1 MPRVTLAVT
10 INQLL
15 SSLVLVSLDNECFPI
30 GPNVH
35 THSLRLFRRPATGVS
50 GQESLS
56 DSDDEESRFSPVLGA
71 RDLGDSSDVD
81 SVGELDCSEGDE
93 GIGDGDAAEEV
104 ELDDA
109 EIDKGQDE
117 GESKDGLDSDDVEL
131 CAVKVNDDDSDDSD
145 NSDDS
150 TEATE
155 DVEASISE
163 CAKVYLTVLISSSR
177 GLRNDTFFVA
187 GNIGREAVILR
198 GCSDCARLL
207 VSIEGRLC
215 ESL

>member
-1 MPRVTLAVT
+1 MRLTLAVT

-93 GIGDGDAAEEV
+93 GIGDGDAADDV
-104 ELDDA
+104 ELDDT
-109 EIDKGQDE
+109 EIDKDKDKGE
-117 GESKDGLDSDDVEL
+117 GKDGLDSDNEEL
-131 CAVKVNDDDSDDSD
+131 FAVKVNDGDSDD
-145 NSDDS
+145 SDDS

-155 DVEASISE
+155 DVKASISE

-177 GLRNDTFFVA
+177 GVRNDTFFVA
-187 GNIGREAVILR
+187 GNIEREAVILR
-198 GCSDCARLL
+198 GCSDCAGLL

>member
-1 MPRVTLAVT
+1 M
-10 INQLL
+10 
-15 SSLVLVSLDNECFPI
+15 
-30 GPNVH
+30 
-35 THSLRLFRRPATGVS
+35 LFRS
-50 GQESLS
+50 
-56 DSDDEESRFSPVLGA
+56 
-71 RDLGDSSDVD
+71 
-81 SVGELDCSEGDE
+81 
-93 GIGDGDAAEEV
+93 
-104 ELDDA
+104 
-109 EIDKGQDE
+109 
-117 GESKDGLDSDDVEL
+117 ESKDGLDSDDVEL

-155 DVEASISE
+155 DVKASISE

-198 GCSDCARLL
+198 GCSDCAGLL

>member
-1 MPRVTLAVT
+1 MRLTLAVT

-93 GIGDGDAAEEV
+93 GIGDGDAADDV

-109 EIDKGQDE
+109 EIDKDKDKGE
-117 GESKDGLDSDDVEL
+117 GRDGLDSDDVEL
-131 CAVKVNDDDSDDSD
+131 FVVKVNDDDSDDS
-145 NSDDS
+145 
-150 TEATE
+150 TEGTE

-177 GLRNDTFFVA
+177 GVRNDTFFVA
-187 GNIGREAVILR
+187 GNIEREAVILR
-198 GCSDCARLL
+198 GCSDCAGLL

>member
-1 MPRVTLAVT
+1 VRPTLAVT

-56 DSDDEESRFSPVLGA
+56 DSDDESRFSPVLGA

-93 GIGDGDAAEEV
+93 GIGDGDAAGDV

-109 EIDKGQDE
+109 EIDRDQDE

-131 CAVKVNDDDSDDSD
+131 FAVKVNDDDSDDSD

-177 GLRNDTFFVA
+177 GVRNDTFFVA

-198 GCSDCARLL
+198 GCSDCTGLL

>member
-93 GIGDGDAAEEV
+93 GIGDGDAADDV

-109 EIDKGQDE
+109 EIDKDKDKGE
-117 GESKDGLDSDDVEL
+117 GRDGLDSDDVEL
-131 CAVKVNDDDSDDSD
+131 FAVKVNDGDSDD
-145 NSDDS
+145 SDDS

-155 DVEASISE
+155 DVKASISE

-177 GLRNDTFFVA
+177 GVRNDTFFVA
-187 GNIGREAVILR
+187 GNIEREAVILR
-198 GCSDCARLL
+198 GCSDCAGLL

>member
-1 MPRVTLAVT
+1 MRLTLAVT

-81 SVGELDCSEGDE
+81 SVGELDCSEADE
-93 GIGDGDAAEEV
+93 GIGDGDAAEDV

-109 EIDKGQDE
+109 EIDKDKDE
-117 GESKDGLDSDDVEL
+117 GEGSDGLNSDDVEL
-131 CAVKVNDDDSDDSD
+131 FVVKVNDDDSDDS
-145 NSDDS
+145 
-150 TEATE
+150 TEGTE

-177 GLRNDTFFVA
+177 GVRNDTFFVA

-198 GCSDCARLL
+198 GCSDCAGLL
-207 VSIEGRLC
+207 MSIEGRLC

>member
-1 MPRVTLAVT
+1 MHLALTVT

-15 SSLVLVSLDNECFPI
+15 SSLVFVSLDNECFPI

-93 GIGDGDAAEEV
+93 GIGDSDAADV

-109 EIDKGQDE
+109 EIDKDKDE
-117 GESKDGLDSDDVEL
+117 GESGDGLDSDDVEL
-131 CAVKVNDDDSDDSD
+131 LVVKLNDDDSDDS
-145 NSDDS
+145 
-150 TEATE
+150 TEAIE

-177 GLRNDTFFVA
+177 GVRNDTFFVA

-198 GCSDCARLL
+198 GCSDCAGLL

>member
-1 MPRVTLAVT
+1 MRLTLAVT

-93 GIGDGDAAEEV
+93 GIGDGDAADDV

-109 EIDKGQDE
+109 EIDKDKDKGE
-117 GESKDGLDSDDVEL
+117 GKDGLDSDNEESF
-131 CAVKVNDDDSDDSD
+131 AVKVNDGDSDD
-145 NSDDS
+145 SDDS

-155 DVEASISE
+155 DVKASISE

-177 GLRNDTFFVA
+177 GVRNDTFFVA
-187 GNIGREAVILR
+187 GNIEREAVILR
-198 GCSDCARLL
+198 GCSDCAGLL
-207 VSIEGRLC
+207 LSIEGRLC

>member
-1 MPRVTLAVT
+1 MRLTLAVT

-93 GIGDGDAAEEV
+93 GIGDGDAADDV

-109 EIDKGQDE
+109 EIDKDKDKGE
-117 GESKDGLDSDDVEL
+117 GKDGLDSDNEESF
-131 CAVKVNDDDSDDSD
+131 AVKVNDGDSDD
-145 NSDDS
+145 SDDS

-155 DVEASISE
+155 DVKASISE

-177 GLRNDTFFVA
+177 GVRNDTFFVA
-187 GNIGREAVILR
+187 GNIEREAVILR
-198 GCSDCARLL
+198 GCSDCAGLL

>member
-1 MPRVTLAVT
+1 MRLTLAVT

-93 GIGDGDAAEEV
+93 GIGDGDAADDV

-109 EIDKGQDE
+109 EIDKDKDKGE
-117 GESKDGLDSDDVEL
+117 GKDGLDSDNEEL
-131 CAVKVNDDDSDDSD
+131 FAVKVNDGDSDD
-145 NSDDS
+145 SDDS

-155 DVEASISE
+155 DVKASISE

-177 GLRNDTFFVA
+177 GVRNDTFFVA
-187 GNIGREAVILR
+187 GNIEREAVILR
-198 GCSDCARLL
+198 GCSDCAGLL

>member
-1 MPRVTLAVT
+1 MRLTLTVT

-93 GIGDGDAAEEV
+93 GIGDGDAAEDV

-109 EIDKGQDE
+109 EIDKDKDE
-117 GESKDGLDSDDVEL
+117 GEGRDGLNSDDVEL
-131 CAVKVNDDDSDDSD
+131 FVVKVNDDDSDDS
-145 NSDDS
+145 
-150 TEATE
+150 TEGTE

-177 GLRNDTFFVA
+177 GVRNDTFFVA

>member
-1 MPRVTLAVT
+1 MHLTLAVT

-93 GIGDGDAAEEV
+93 GIGDGDAVEDV
-104 ELDDA
+104 ELD
-109 EIDKGQDE
+109 DKGQDE

-131 CAVKVNDDDSDDSD
+131 FAVKVNDDDSDDSGD
-145 NSDDS
+145 SDDS

-177 GLRNDTFFVA
+177 GVRNDTFFVA

-198 GCSDCARLL
+198 GCSDCAGLL

>member
-1 MPRVTLAVT
+1 
-10 INQLL
+10 
-15 SSLVLVSLDNECFPI
+15 
-30 GPNVH
+30 
-35 THSLRLFRRPATGVS
+35 
-50 GQESLS
+50 
-56 DSDDEESRFSPVLGA
+56 
-71 RDLGDSSDVD
+71 VD

-93 GIGDGDAAEEV
+93 GIGDSDAADV

-109 EIDKGQDE
+109 EIDKDKDE
-117 GESKDGLDSDDVEL
+117 GESGDGLDSDDVEL
-131 CAVKVNDDDSDDSD
+131 LVVKLNDDDSDDS
-145 NSDDS
+145 
-150 TEATE
+150 TEAIE

-177 GLRNDTFFVA
+177 GVRNDTFFVA

-198 GCSDCARLL
+198 GCSDCAGLL

>member
-1 MPRVTLAVT
+1 MRLTLAVT

-93 GIGDGDAAEEV
+93 GIGDGDTAEDV

-155 DVEASISE
+155 DVKASISE

-198 GCSDCARLL
+198 GCSDCAGLL

>member
-93 GIGDGDAAEEV
+93 GIGDGDAAEDV

-198 GCSDCARLL
+198 GCSDCAGLL

>member
-1 MPRVTLAVT
+1 MHLTVAVT

-81 SVGELDCSEGDE
+81 SVGELGCSEGDE
-93 GIGDGDAAEEV
+93 GIGDGDAVEDV

-109 EIDKGQDE
+109 EIDKDQDE

-131 CAVKVNDDDSDDSD
+131 FAIKVNDDDSDDSND
-145 NSDDS
+145 SDDS

-177 GLRNDTFFVA
+177 GVRNDTFFVA

-198 GCSDCARLL
+198 GCSDCAGLL

>member
-1 MPRVTLAVT
+1 MRLTLAVT

-93 GIGDGDAAEEV
+93 GIGDGDAADDV

-109 EIDKGQDE
+109 EIDKDKDKGE
-117 GESKDGLDSDDVEL
+117 GKDGLDSDNEESF
-131 CAVKVNDDDSDDSD
+131 AVKVNDGDSDD
-145 NSDDS
+145 SDDS

-155 DVEASISE
+155 DVKASISE

-177 GLRNDTFFVA
+177 GVRNDTFFVA

-198 GCSDCARLL
+198 GCSDCAGLL

>member
-1 MPRVTLAVT
+1 MHLTLAVT

-93 GIGDGDAAEEV
+93 GIGEGDAVEDV

-109 EIDKGQDE
+109 EIDKDQDE

-131 CAVKVNDDDSDDSD
+131 FVVKVNDDDSDDSD
-145 NSDDS
+145 DSDDP

-155 DVEASISE
+155 DIEASISE

-177 GLRNDTFFVA
+177 GVRNDTFFVA

-198 GCSDCARLL
+198 GCSDCAGLL